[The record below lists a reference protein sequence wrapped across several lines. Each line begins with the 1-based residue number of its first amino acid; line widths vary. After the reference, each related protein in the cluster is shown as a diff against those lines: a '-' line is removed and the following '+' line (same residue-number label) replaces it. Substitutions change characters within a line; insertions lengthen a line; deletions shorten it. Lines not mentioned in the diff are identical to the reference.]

1 MSLIVKINC
10 RDRIGI
16 VSRMATGL
24 SALGYNII
32 DSSQFYEAEPGKER
46 ESGEGRFFM
55 RIECVETMPE
65 SRPGLDAFLATF
77 ARDFEAETAVADKE
91 RPMPTLVMVSRFDHC
106 LQDLFYRVRTGELP
120 IDIRAVVANHDDSRE
135 DAERRGIP
143 FHLLQVT
150 PETKSEQEQKLQAIV
165 EETGAE
171 LIVLARYMQILSD
184 DFCARHP
191 GRIINIHHSF
201 LPAFKGAKPYHRAW
215 DRGVKHIGA
224 TAHYVTADL
233 DEGPII
239 EQDTIRVTHT
249 ASPNDLVT
257 RGREVEARVL
267 SRAVQLHAENRV
279 FINGTRTVV
288 FYP

>member
-1 MSLIVKINC
+1 MSLIVKIIC
-10 RDRIGI
+10 RDQIGI

-32 DSSQFYEAEPGKER
+32 DSSQFYEPEPGKDR
-46 ESGEGRFFM
+46 ETGEGRFFM
-55 RIECVETMPE
+55 RIECVETMPNG
-65 SRPGLDAFLATF
+65 RPGLDAFLATF
-77 ARDFEAETAVADKE
+77 ARDFGAETSVADKA
-91 RPMPTLVMVSRFDHC
+91 RPMPTVVMVSRFDHC
-106 LQDLFYRVRTGELP
+106 LQDIFYRVRTGELP
-120 IDIRAVVANHDDSRE
+120 IEITAVVANHPDSRE
-135 DAERRGIP
+135 DAERRGVP
-143 FHLLQVT
+143 FHLLEVT
-150 PETKSEQEQKLQAIV
+150 PETKAEQEAKLQAIV
-165 EETGAE
+165 EETGSE

-184 DFCARHP
+184 GFCAKHP

-249 ASPNDLVT
+249 ASPSDLVT

-279 FINGTRTVV
+279 FINGSRTVV